1 MKRYLNIC
9 FLLLTSLTVFNAY
22 AGNPDR
28 VGQSGAS
35 ELTINPWARS
45 SGWVGCN
52 TAGISG
58 VEAMMFNPA
67 GIIGVPNSEFLFSRV
82 TWLSGTDIFI
92 NSFGFSQ
99 KVGAGKSAALGVSI
113 MSFDFGDFEITTEN
127 QPEGG
132 IGTFSPSF
140 TNIGISYAYMF
151 SSRIRAGLTTRI
163 ISESIPDAKA
173 MGVCFDA
180 GLQYLTDFGGDEEL
194 QRTKFGISLRNVGTP
209 MKFNGDG
216 LVRRGQFEG
225 GDYSQS
231 LDGRSA
237 TFELPTMVNI
247 GLTQDFYLDKTQ
259 FHRLTFGANFT
270 SNSFTNDQFN
280 FGLEY
285 SLKNIVMIRT
295 GYLYEKGI
303 TSKETRQTAFT
314 GPAAGFS
321 VNLPFG
327 ENKDKLFAVDYSFRA
342 TDPWSGTHSFGARIV
357 L

>member
-1 MKRYLNIC
+1 MKRYLIIALI
-9 FLLLTSLTVFNAY
+9 FTALTAENQLI

-28 VGQSGAS
+28 VGQAGAT

-67 GIIGVPNSEFLFSRV
+67 GIIGIPNTEFLFSRV
-82 TWLSGTDIFI
+82 TWLSGTEIYI

-99 KVGAGKSAALGVSI
+99 KIGASQQSALGLSV
-113 MSFDFGDFEITTEN
+113 MSFDFGRIDITTEN

-140 TNIGISYAYMF
+140 VNIGLSYAYMF
-151 SSRIRAGLTTRI
+151 SNRIRAGFTTRI

-180 GLQYLTDFGGDEEL
+180 GLQYITDFSGDEEL

-209 MKFNGDG
+209 MKFSGDG
-216 LVRRGQFEG
+216 LVRRGTFEG
-225 GDYSQS
+225 GEYSQS
-231 LDGRSA
+231 VDGRSA
-237 TFELPTMVNI
+237 TFELPTMINI
-247 GLTQDFYLDKTQ
+247 GFSQDFYMDANQ

-285 SLKNIVMIRT
+285 SLKNIVMLRG
-295 GYLYEKGI
+295 GYLYENGI
-303 TSKETRQTAFT
+303 TSKETRQTVFT

-321 VNLPFG
+321 VNIPFG
-327 ENKDKLFAVDYSFRA
+327 EDKKKSLAVDYSFRA
-342 TDPWSGTHSFGARIV
+342 TQSFQGTHSFGARIV

>member
-1 MKRYLNIC
+1 MKKYLIII
-9 FLLLTSLTVFNAY
+9 LLVISVASVFS
-22 AGNPDR
+22 GNPDR
-28 VGQSGAS
+28 VGQSGAT

-52 TAGISG
+52 TSGISG

-67 GIIGVPNSEFLFSRV
+67 GIVGIPNSEFLFSRV
-82 TWLSGTDIFI
+82 SWLSGTDIFI

-99 KVGAGKSAALGVSI
+99 KIGAAQSSALGLSI
-113 MSFDFGDFEITTEN
+113 MSFDFGRIEITTEN

-140 TNIGISYAYMF
+140 VNIGLSYAYMF

-163 ISESIPDAKA
+163 ISESITDAKA
-173 MGVCFDA
+173 IGVCFDA
-180 GLQYLTDFGGDEEL
+180 GLQYITDFGGDEDL

-209 MKFNGDG
+209 MKFSGDG
-216 LVRRGQFEG
+216 LVKRGTFEG
-225 GDYSQS
+225 GEYSQS

-237 TFELPTMVNI
+237 AFELPTMVNI
-247 GLTQDFYLDKTQ
+247 GLTQDFYLDAKQ

-270 SNSFTNDQFN
+270 SNSFTNDQYN
-280 FGLEY
+280 IGLEY
-285 SLKNIVMIRT
+285 SLKNIVMLRS
-295 GYLYEKGI
+295 GYLFEKGI
-303 TSKETRQTAFT
+303 TKKETRQNVYT

-321 VNLPFG
+321 VNIPFG
-327 ENKDKLFAVDYSFRA
+327 ENKDKMFAVDYSFRA
-342 TDPWSGTHSFGARIV
+342 TDYFGGTHSFGARIV

>member
-1 MKRYLNIC
+1 MRKYL
-9 FLLLTSLTVFNAY
+9 FLIVIFTTLVSGFQLI

-28 VGQSGAS
+28 VGQAGAT

-67 GIIGVPNSEFLFSRV
+67 GIIGIPSSEFLFSRV
-82 TWLSGTDIFI
+82 TWLSGSEIFI

-99 KVGAGKSAALGVSI
+99 KIGAGQQSAIGLSI
-113 MSFDFGDFEITTEN
+113 MSFDFGRIEITTEN

-132 IGTFSPSF
+132 IGTFSPAF
-140 TNIGISYAYMF
+140 VNIGLSYAYMF
-151 SSRIRAGLTTRI
+151 SDRIRAGFTTRI
-163 ISESIPDAKA
+163 ISESIPNAKA
-173 MGVCFDA
+173 TGVCFDA
-180 GLQYLTDFGGDEEL
+180 GLQYITDFSGDEEL

-209 MKFNGDG
+209 MKFSGDG
-216 LVRRGQFEG
+216 LIRRGQYEG
-225 GDYSQS
+225 GDFTHSVE
-231 LDGRSA
+231 GRSA
-237 TFELPTMVNI
+237 TFELPTLINI
-247 GLTQDFYLDKTQ
+247 GFSQDFYLDANQ

-270 SNSFTNDQFN
+270 SNSFSNDQFN

-285 SLKNIVMIRT
+285 SLKNIVMLRG
-295 GYLYEKGI
+295 GYLYENGI
-303 TSKETRQTAFT
+303 FKAETRQTAFT

-321 VNLPFG
+321 VNVPFG
-327 ENKDKLFAVDYSFRA
+327 ADKDKSFAVDYSYRA
-342 TDPWSGTHSFGARIV
+342 TQSFSGTHLFGARIV